1 MISYGNNKGIVS
13 ISCEEIFNI
22 INQNKVPNLYFEVEV
37 SMLEIYHEK
46 VKYLLMP
53 VKDKQQD

>member
-46 VKYLLMP
+46 VKDLLIP